1 MIDGMSVEAFT
12 AVHVSLSLV
21 GIVAGLTVLGEMVQG
36 RFSNGWTWIF
46 LVTTVLASGTGFALP
61 PFGLD
66 APRMIGILSLGLL
79 AVAIAALY
87 VSLVG
92 HWRWIYIV
100 AAMTALYLNCFVG
113 ITQAF
118 SKLAVLQAFAPK
130 LTSPPFAVTQLIVLA
145 LFVGL
150 AILALRRFHPATGSA
165 RMLTH

>member
-1 MIDGMSVEAFT
+1 MLDGMSVAAFT

-21 GIVAGLTVLGEMVQG
+21 GIIAGLAVLVEMIQG
-36 RFSNGWTWIF
+36 RLSIGWTWLF

-66 APRMIGILSLGLL
+66 EPRMIGMFCLGLL
-79 AVAIAALY
+79 ALAIAALY

-100 AAMTALYLNCFVG
+100 ATMMALYLNCFVG

-118 SKLAVLQAFAPK
+118 SKLAVLKPFAPN

-150 AILALRRFHPATGSA
+150 AVLALRRFRPATGSTPV
-165 RMLTH
+165 LTH